1 MFKSVLADYFRCRN
15 KVPYDMYIIEFD
27 TNQLPLNFNQYIELD
42 ILKEKKRKLDFNEK
56 FKINKNFEDCG
67 ITLGEY
73 LFLCACEEI
82 KIKNKN
88 GSDYMGLDKLLSV
101 VIESYDEDFELELGG
116 AHYKIQKG
124 RKYISSFAGLH
135 EFYIKLTPGLKIYV
149 YPDLEHFNDLW
160 YLTSTEQVIYKN
172 FIVIGETN
180 SSSMNIVKFGGMYGT
195 LKDVENTLLNYKQ
208 IDENIFYN
216 DFENSLREEYVN
228 KLEDFVKTI
237 DDYIQYGFFK
247 FYKKNS
253 LN

>member
-1 MFKSVLADYFRCRN
+1 M
-15 KVPYDMYIIEFD
+15 
-27 TNQLPLNFNQYIELD
+27 D

-56 FKINKNFEDCG
+56 FKINKKFEDCG

-82 KIKNKN
+82 EIKNKN
-88 GSDYMGLDKLLSV
+88 GFDYMGLDKLLSV
-101 VIESYDEDFELELGG
+101 VIESYDDDFELELGG
-116 AHYKIQKG
+116 AYYKIQKG
-124 RKYISSFAGLH
+124 KKYIPSFGFH

-149 YPDLEHFNDLW
+149 YPDLEQYNDLW
-160 YLTSTEQVIYKN
+160 YLTITAQVIYKN
-172 FIVIGETN
+172 FIIDREDN
-180 SSSMNIVKFGGMYGT
+180 SCMNIVKFSGMYGT

-208 IDENIFYN
+208 INENIFYS
-216 DFENSLREEYVN
+216 DFENSLKDEYTN

-237 DDYIQYGFFK
+237 DNYIQYGFIK